1 MVSPD
6 SRCFHFVEKADARTD
21 SSRMETSGD
30 KIELVP
36 LSVLGSCP
44 SIKKGVSTGVSFLV
58 DEESKK
64 LYISYN

>member
-30 KIELVP
+30 EAEPVSLNI
-36 LSVLGSCP
+36 SGSCP
-44 SIKKGVSTGVSFLV
+44 SIKRVHRRAFLF
-58 DEESKK
+58 
-64 LYISYN
+64 